1 MRRAILYVVVAAL
14 LALIAAAPAN
24 AQRQPYGTN
33 DYGGFRSV
41 LPPGTDGVF
50 NVTDY
55 TLFLANGTRPPHA
68 ADQLP
73 MYRDLMYATPGL
85 VSPQIGKYFK
95 NATFG
100 VQAGDEE
107 RTYSPRAGVI
117 VVRDKGFG
125 VPHVYGTTRADT
137 LYGAGYVGAEDRLFF
152 MDVLRHAGRG
162 ALSGFAG
169 GANKAMDKEVWESSP
184 YTEADLQKQVD
195 QMDDLYGA
203 EGAALQQD
211 VANYVAGINK
221 YIAEARLDAT
231 KLPAE
236 YAAVGETLED
246 WKATDVIATAALVG
260 GIFGKGG
267 GAEVENADI
276 LSAARQRFGPTVGTQ
291 VWNDFRRNED
301 PEAPTTVRG
310 TSFPYQA
317 DNNPN
322 PAAVAKPDPGSLVDV
337 GGASPS
343 DSALAKSIIAPVGL
357 LHGNSNAL
365 LVSGAASATGHPL
378 AVIGP
383 QVGYF
388 MPQILIE
395 QDLHGPDIDA
405 TGAAFAGVSPYVL
418 LGHGQDYAWSA
429 TSAGQDIIDT
439 FAEELCE
446 PNGSPPTLQST
457 HYRYK
462 GQCLEM
468 ETLTRTNDI
477 TPNPA
482 DPSPPETYT
491 LTAQRTV
498 HGIVHK
504 RGTVGG
510 KPVAFAKQ
518 RSTYFH
524 EADSARGFAEL
535 NRPSKVKNVQD
546 FQQAVSKIGFTFNW
560 FYIDDKDIGYFNSG
574 DNPQRADG
582 VSYAVPNWGTGQ
594 WDWKNFN
601 VANQTASYTPFAEH
615 PRNVNQRLP
624 DVVEQQAGARVR
636 RVRLQL
642 ELQLGLSL
650 AAARHADREPVVPRP
665 QDDAARPDLGHGGR
679 GHLGPAR
686 AGGGRLDAQ
695 GPGRPERPGDRRR
708 HQDPGHLGLQGLAP
722 DRPEQGRQLRRGARR
737 PDHRRVVAAR
747 GGGHVQA
754 RAGRGSLQQDG
765 RQGGH
770 RQPSQ
775 QPRRPPRQRLAG
787 RLVRVRE
794 QGPAPPA
801 RPERAGPALT
811 RVLRQR
817 QPGRVPSGA
826 AVVTR
831 RRAGGAEGAAL
842 HRQRLHRR
850 GRDLLRRGAL
860 PRHRR
865 RDGAPD
871 PLDQPAHLS
880 AGGAGELA
888 PPALSR
894 PRVTAGSKQRDQP

>member
-1 MRRAILYVVVAAL
+1 MVAAL

-615 PRNVNQRLP
+615 PRNVNQRYLTSWNNKQAPGYAASDSNWSYSSVYRSQLLDTRIESQLFLGHKTTLP
-624 DVVEQQAGARVR
+624 DLISAMEDAGTSDLRGQEVVAWMLKV
-636 RVRLQL
+636 
-642 ELQLGLSL
+642 LGDQSDPEIADAIRTL
-650 AAARHADREPVVPRP
+650 AIWVYKGSHRIDRNKDGNYDEERAVQIIDAWWPRAVEAMFKP
-665 QDDAARPDLGHGGR
+665 ALGEDLYNKMV
-679 GHLGPAR
+679 AR
-686 AGGGRLDAQ
+686 AGIDNHPNNHGAHLGSAWQDGWYGYVNKDLRRLLGQNVQGPLSRGYCGNGNLAACRAALLSSLDAALAVPKEQ
-695 GPGRPERPGDRRR
+695 LYTDSGCTAGDETCYDEVRFRAIGAVTVPPIPWINRPTY
-708 HQDPGHLGLQGLAP
+708 QQ
-722 DRPEQGRQLRRGARR
+722 
-737 PDHRRVVAAR
+737 VVQVNS
-747 GGGHVQA
+747 H
-754 RAGRGSLQQDG
+754 
-765 RQGGH
+765 
-770 RQPSQ
+770 
-775 QPRRPPRQRLAG
+775 
-787 RLVRVRE
+787 
-794 QGPAPPA
+794 
-801 RPERAGPALT
+801 
-811 RVLRQR
+811 
-817 QPGRVPSGA
+817 
-826 AVVTR
+826 
-831 RRAGGAEGAAL
+831 
-842 HRQRLHRR
+842 
-850 GRDLLRRGAL
+850 
-860 PRHRR
+860 
-865 RDGAPD
+865 
-871 PLDQPAHLS
+871 
-880 AGGAGELA
+880 
-888 PPALSR
+888 R
-894 PRVTAGSKQRDQP
+894 PR

>member
-1 MRRAILYVVVAAL
+1 MLVAAL
-14 LALIAAAPAN
+14 VALFAAAPAQ
-24 AQRQPYGTN
+24 AARQPYGTN

-55 TLFLANGTRPPHA
+55 TLFLATGTLPPHA

-73 MYRDLMYATPGL
+73 LYRDLMYATPGL
-85 VSPQIGKYFK
+85 SAPNIGKYFK

-100 VQAGDEE
+100 VPVGQEE
-107 RTYSPRAGVI
+107 RTYAPRAGVI

-125 VPHVYGTTRADT
+125 VPHVYGETRADT
-137 LYGAGYVGAEDRLFF
+137 LFGAGYVGAEDRLFF

-162 ALSGFAG
+162 QLSGFAG

-195 QMDDLYGA
+195 QMDDLYGP
-203 EGAALQQD
+203 EGAALQAD
-211 VANYVAGINK
+211 VASYVAGINQ

-246 WKATDVIATAALVG
+246 WQATDVIATAALVG

-276 LSAARQRFGPTVGTQ
+276 LSAARQRFGAIIGTQ

-310 TSFPYQA
+310 TSFPYQT

-337 GGASPS
+337 DGAPPS
-343 DSALAKSIIAPVGL
+343 DSALSESIIAPVGL
-357 LHGNSNAL
+357 LQGNSNAL

-378 AVIGP
+378 AVMGP

-429 TSAGQDIIDT
+429 TSAGQDITDT

-446 PNGSPPTLQST
+446 PGGGPPTIQST

-462 GQCLEM
+462 GQCRAM
-468 ETLTRTNDI
+468 ETLTRTNQI

-524 EADSARGFAEL
+524 EADSARGFSDL
-535 NRPSKVKNVQD
+535 NRPSKVENVQD

-560 FYIDDKDIGYFNSG
+560 FYIDDRDIGYFNSG

-594 WDWKNFN
+594 WDWKDFN
-601 VANQTASYTPFAEH
+601 PDDQTASYTPFAEH
-615 PRNVNQRLP
+615 PRTVNQRYLTSWNNKQAPGYAASDSNWSYSSVYRSQLLDKPHRQPALP
-624 DVVEQQAGARVR
+624 G
-636 RVRLQL
+636 
-642 ELQLGLSL
+642 
-650 AAARHADREPVVPRP
+650 P
-665 QDDAARPDLGHGGR
+665 QDVAPRPDLGHGGR
-679 GHLGPAR
+679 GHLRPPR
-686 AGGGRLDAQ
+686 AGGGLLDAQ
-695 GPGRPERPGDRRR
+695 GARRAERPG
-708 HQDPGHLGLQGLAP
+708 
-722 DRPEQGRQLRRGARR
+722 
-737 PDHRRVVAAR
+737 
-747 GGGHVQA
+747 
-754 RAGRGSLQQDG
+754 
-765 RQGGH
+765 
-770 RQPSQ
+770 
-775 QPRRPPRQRLAG
+775 
-787 RLVRVRE
+787 
-794 QGPAPPA
+794 
-801 RPERAGPALT
+801 
-811 RVLRQR
+811 
-817 QPGRVPSGA
+817 
-826 AVVTR
+826 
-831 RRAGGAEGAAL
+831 
-842 HRQRLHRR
+842 
-850 GRDLLRRGAL
+850 
-860 PRHRR
+860 HRR
-865 RDGAPD
+865 RDQGRSRSGSTRARTGSTRTRTATTTRSGPSRSSTRGGRARWRPSSSRRSAPISSTRW
-871 PLDQPAHLS
+871 S
-880 AGGAGELA
+880 AGSGSTTIRTTTA
-888 PPALSR
+888 PTSAAR
-894 PRVTAGSKQRDQP
+894 GRTAGTAT